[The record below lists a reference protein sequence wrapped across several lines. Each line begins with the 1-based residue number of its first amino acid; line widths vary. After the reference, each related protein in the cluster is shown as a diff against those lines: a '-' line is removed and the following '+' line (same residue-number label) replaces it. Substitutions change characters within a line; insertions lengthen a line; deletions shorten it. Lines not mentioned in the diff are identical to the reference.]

1 MPTNKYAN
9 PKNFLKTIS
18 QLESS
23 GGKNTQGQEIQ
34 NGIQAGTSG
43 IGQYQMMPNTV
54 KEIVNRRRQAGTMT
68 QPLQDLDGMNPHEMK
83 AYIEANPDVEEE
95 LAQSLATR
103 VLQNQMGDEDR
114 AAFAWH
120 QGHNLKPENISTQK
134 LNDADSVGGQY
145 VDRFRRI
152 KDQMDQT
159 QPDQEPDQ
167 EEGDDDGQE

>member
-23 GGKNTQGQEIQ
+23 GGKNTQGEEIQ
-34 NGIQAGTSG
+34 HGIQAGTSA

-54 KEIVNRRRQAGTMT
+54 KEIINRRRQDGTIT
-68 QPLQDLDGMNPHEMK
+68 QPLQDLDGMNTHEMK

-103 VLQNQMGDEDR
+103 VLQKQMGDEDR

-120 QGHNLKPENISTQK
+120 QGHNLSPE
-134 LNDADSVGGQY
+134 
-145 VDRFRRI
+145 
-152 KDQMDQT
+152 
-159 QPDQEPDQ
+159 E
-167 EEGDDDGQE
+167 